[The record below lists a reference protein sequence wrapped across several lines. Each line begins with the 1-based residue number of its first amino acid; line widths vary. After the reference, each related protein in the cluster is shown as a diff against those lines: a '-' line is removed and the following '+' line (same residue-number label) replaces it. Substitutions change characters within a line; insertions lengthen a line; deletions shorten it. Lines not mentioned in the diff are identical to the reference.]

1 MTIDTGLTPS
11 ALAGSA
17 RGHRRCATL
26 DQRMCSQLS
35 LWVSFAGVDDT
46 ELGAIEKELCRL
58 PAVNAARIVTDE
70 IGRPK
75 ELHIL
80 AGSEKSPKQIAR
92 DVQSVA
98 MASFGMEIDHRIISV
113 VQLDH
118 AHLEPIVAPVG
129 EERVAIGAISSE
141 QRGMR
146 NHARV
151 TLHRGQD
158 DAEGVAEGSIAESSR
173 NRAVA
178 QATLDALRK
187 LVPDAERADVE
198 TAACV
203 HLGTREVA
211 VATLVFVVP
220 PHEEVV
226 SGSAVVRTGNEPEAL
241 ARAVLD
247 ATNRRLQGPS
257 PEAR

>member
-1 MTIDTGLTPS
+1 MCRRLT
-11 ALAGSA
+11 AW
-17 RGHRRCATL
+17 
-26 DQRMCSQLS
+26 
-35 LWVSFAGVDDT
+35 LWFGVVDDT
-46 ELGAIEKELCRL
+46 ELAVIEKELCRL
-58 PAVNAARIVTDE
+58 PAVNAARIVADE
-70 IGRPK
+70 IGRPT

-80 AGSEKSPKQIAR
+80 ASPEKSPKQIAR

-98 MASFGMEIDHRIISV
+98 MATFGMEIDHRIISV
-113 VQLDH
+113 VQLDQG
-118 AHLEPIVAPVG
+118 HLEPIVSPVG
-129 EERVAIGAISSE
+129 RARVSIGAISSE

-151 TLHRGQD
+151 TLRLGD
-158 DAEGVAEGSIAESSR
+158 EEVVGLAEGSIAESSR

-178 QATLDALRK
+178 QATLEALRQ
-187 LVPDAERADVE
+187 LVPAAESADVE

-220 PHEEVV
+220 PHEEIV
-226 SGSAVVRTGNEPEAL
+226 SGSAIVRGGNEPEAL

-247 ATNRRLQGPS
+247 ATNRRLQAPA
-257 PEAR
+257 EAAR

>member
-1 MTIDTGLTPS
+1 MDDPE
-11 ALAGSA
+11 LAS
-17 RGHRRCATL
+17 
-26 DQRMCSQLS
+26 
-35 LWVSFAGVDDT
+35 
-46 ELGAIEKELCRL
+46 IEKELCRL
-58 PAVNAARIVTDE
+58 PSVNAARIVVDE

-80 AGSEKSPKQIAR
+80 ASAEKSPKQIAR

-113 VQLDH
+113 VQLDR

-129 EERVAIGAISSE
+129 NERVSIGAISSE

-151 TLHRGQD
+151 TLRRGGD
-158 DAEGVAEGSIAESSR
+158 EAVALAEGSIAESSR

-178 QATLDALRK
+178 QATLEALRT
-187 LVPDAERADVE
+187 LVPAAESADVE
-198 TAACV
+198 TASCV
-203 HLGTREVA
+203 NLGTREVA
-211 VATLVFVVP
+211 VTTLVFVVP

-226 SGSAVVRTGNEPEAL
+226 SGSAIVRGGNEPEAL

-247 ATNRRLQGPS
+247 ATNRRLQGPLE
-257 PEAR
+257 PH

>member
-1 MTIDTGLTPS
+1 MCPPLTAWVGFGL
-11 ALAGSA
+11 
-17 RGHRRCATL
+17 
-26 DQRMCSQLS
+26 
-35 LWVSFAGVDDT
+35 VDDT
-46 ELGAIEKELCRL
+46 ELADIEKELCRL

-80 AGSEKSPKQIAR
+80 ASAEKSPKQIAR

-98 MASFGMEIDHRIISV
+98 MATFGMEFDHRIISV
-113 VQLDH
+113 VQLDRV
-118 AHLEPIVAPVG
+118 HLEPIVAPVG
-129 EERVAIGAISSE
+129 RARVSIGAISSE

-151 TLHRGQD
+151 TLLRGD
-158 DAEGVAEGSIAESSR
+158 DEAVGLAEGSIAESSR

-178 QATLDALRK
+178 QATLEALRE
-187 LVPDAERADVE
+187 LVPAAESADVE

-220 PHEEVV
+220 PHEEIV
-226 SGSAVVRTGNEPEAL
+226 SGSAVVRGGNEPEAL

-247 ATNRRLQGPS
+247 ATNRRLQAPA
-257 PEAR
+257 EAR

>member
-1 MTIDTGLTPS
+1 MCLRLT
-11 ALAGSA
+11 A
-17 RGHRRCATL
+17 
-26 DQRMCSQLS
+26 
-35 LWVSFAGVDDT
+35 WVLFACVEDT
-46 ELGAIEKELCRL
+46 ELEAIEKELCRL
-58 PAVNAARIVTDE
+58 PAVNAARIVADD
-70 IGRPK
+70 IGRPT

-80 AGSEKSPKQIAR
+80 ASAEKSPKQIAR

-98 MASFGMEIDHRIISV
+98 MATFGMEIDHRIISV

-118 AHLEPIVAPVG
+118 AHLEPILAPVG
-129 EERVAIGAISSE
+129 KERVSIGAISSE

-151 TLHRGQD
+151 TLRLGD
-158 DAEGVAEGSIAESSR
+158 EEVVGLAEGSIAESSR

-178 QATLDALRK
+178 QATLDALRH
-187 LVPDAERADVE
+187 LVPTAESADVE

-203 HLGTREVA
+203 HLGSRDIA

-220 PHEEVV
+220 PNEEIV
-226 SGSAVVRTGNEPEAL
+226 SGSAVVRGGNEPGAL

-247 ATNRRLQGPS
+247 ATNRRLNAPS
-257 PEAR
+257 ESR

>member
-1 MTIDTGLTPS
+1 MRN
-11 ALAGSA
+11 AGPA
-17 RGHRRCATL
+17 HVPL
-26 DQRMCSQLS
+26 VD
-35 LWVSFAGVDDT
+35 GVGTVGAVEDT
-46 ELGAIEKELCRL
+46 ELGDVEKELCRL
-58 PAVNAARIVTDE
+58 PAVNAARIVTDD

-80 AGSEKSPKQIAR
+80 ASSEKSPKQIAR

-98 MASFGMEIDHRIISV
+98 MATFGMEIDHRIISV
-113 VQLDH
+113 VQLDQ
-118 AHLEPIVAPVG
+118 AHLEPILAPVG
-129 EERVAIGAISSE
+129 KERVSIGAISSE

-151 TLHRGQD
+151 TLRLGD
-158 DAEGVAEGSIAESSR
+158 EEVVGLAEGSIAESSR

-178 QATLDALRK
+178 QATLEALRQ
-187 LVPDAERADVE
+187 LVPAAESADVE

-203 HLGTREVA
+203 HLGSRDIA

-220 PHEEVV
+220 PHEEIV
-226 SGSAVVRTGNEPEAL
+226 SGSAIVRGGNEPEAL

-247 ATNRRLQGPS
+247 ATNRRLQAPA
-257 PEAR
+257 EAAR

>member
-1 MTIDTGLTPS
+1 MTIDTGLTPG
-11 ALAGSA
+11 ALGGSA
-17 RGHRRCATL
+17 RRAGGCASL
-26 DQRMCSQLS
+26 DQHMCSQLT
-35 LWVSFAGVDDT
+35 LWVSSDGVEDT
-46 ELGAIEKELCRL
+46 ELAAIEKELCRL
-58 PAVNAARIVTDE
+58 PAVNAARIVTDD

-80 AGSEKSPKQIAR
+80 AGAEKSPKQIAR

-118 AHLEPIVAPVG
+118 GHLEPIVAPVG
-129 EERVAIGAISSE
+129 AARVSIGAISSE

-151 TLHRGQD
+151 TLRRGD
-158 DAEGVAEGSIAESSR
+158 DESVGLAEGSIAESSR

-178 QATLDALRK
+178 QATLDALRQFESA
-187 LVPDAERADVE
+187 AESADVE
-198 TAACV
+198 MAALV
-203 HLGTREVA
+203 PLGSRDVA
-211 VATLVFVVP
+211 VVTLVFVVP

-247 ATNRRLQGPS
+247 ATNRRLQAPI
-257 PEAR
+257 ETR

>member
-1 MTIDTGLTPS
+1 MCHP
-11 ALAGSA
+11 LAPW
-17 RGHRRCATL
+17 L
-26 DQRMCSQLS
+26 
-35 LWVSFAGVDDT
+35 SFADVDDT

-80 AGSEKSPKQIAR
+80 ASAEKSPKQIAR

-113 VQLDH
+113 VQLDR

-129 EERVAIGAISSE
+129 NARVSIGAISSE

-151 TLHRGQD
+151 TLHRGND
-158 DAEGVAEGSIAESSR
+158 EAAGLAEGSIAESAR

-203 HLGTREVA
+203 SLGTREVA
-211 VATLVFVVP
+211 VVTLVFVVP

-226 SGSAVVRTGNEPEAL
+226 SGSAVVRGGNEPEAL

-247 ATNRRLQGPS
+247 ATNRRLQAPA
-257 PEAR
+257 EAR

>member
-1 MTIDTGLTPS
+1 MCPPLTAWVGFGL
-11 ALAGSA
+11 
-17 RGHRRCATL
+17 
-26 DQRMCSQLS
+26 
-35 LWVSFAGVDDT
+35 VDDT
-46 ELGAIEKELCRL
+46 ELADIEKELCRL

-80 AGSEKSPKQIAR
+80 ASAEKSPKQIAR

-113 VQLDH
+113 VQLDRG
-118 AHLEPIVAPVG
+118 HLEPIVAPVG
-129 EERVAIGAISSE
+129 RARVSIGAISSE

-151 TLHRGQD
+151 TLRRGD
-158 DAEGVAEGSIAESSR
+158 DETVGLAEGSIAESSR

-178 QATLDALRK
+178 QATLEALRQ
-187 LVPDAERADVE
+187 LVPAAESADVE

-203 HLGTREVA
+203 RLGTREVA

-220 PHEEVV
+220 PHEEIV
-226 SGSAVVRTGNEPEAL
+226 SGSAIVRGGNEPEAL

-247 ATNRRLQGPS
+247 ATNRRLQAPAD
-257 PEAR
+257 AR

>member
-1 MTIDTGLTPS
+1 
-11 ALAGSA
+11 
-17 RGHRRCATL
+17 
-26 DQRMCSQLS
+26 MCSQLT
-35 LWVSFAGVDDT
+35 LWVSSGGVEDT
-46 ELGAIEKELCRL
+46 ELAAIEKELCRL
-58 PAVNAARIVTDE
+58 PAVNAARIVVDE

-80 AGSEKSPKQIAR
+80 ASSEKSPKQIAR

-113 VQLDH
+113 VQLDRG
-118 AHLEPIVAPVG
+118 HLEPIVAPVG
-129 EERVAIGAISSE
+129 QQRVSIGAISSE

-151 TLHRGQD
+151 TLRRGD
-158 DAEGVAEGSIAESSR
+158 DESVGLAEGSIAESSR

-178 QATLDALRK
+178 QATLDALRQIESA
-187 LVPDAERADVE
+187 AESADVE
-198 TAACV
+198 MAALV
-203 HLGTREVA
+203 HLGTRDVA

-220 PHEEVV
+220 PHEEIV
-226 SGSAVVRTGNEPEAL
+226 SGSAVVRTGNEPEAI

-247 ATNRRLQGPS
+247 ATNRRLQAPLES
-257 PEAR
+257 R

>member
-1 MTIDTGLTPS
+1 MCPPLTAWVGFGL
-11 ALAGSA
+11 
-17 RGHRRCATL
+17 
-26 DQRMCSQLS
+26 
-35 LWVSFAGVDDT
+35 VDDT
-46 ELGAIEKELCRL
+46 ELADIEKELCRL

-80 AGSEKSPKQIAR
+80 ASAEKSPKQIAR

-98 MASFGMEIDHRIISV
+98 MATFGMEFDHRIISV
-113 VQLDH
+113 VQLDRV
-118 AHLEPIVAPVG
+118 HLEPIVAPVG
-129 EERVAIGAISSE
+129 RARVSIGAISSE

-151 TLHRGQD
+151 TLLRGD
-158 DAEGVAEGSIAESSR
+158 DEAVGLAEGSIAESSR

-178 QATLDALRK
+178 QATLEALRE
-187 LVPDAERADVE
+187 LVPAAESADVE

-211 VATLVFVVP
+211 VATRVFVVP
-220 PHEEVV
+220 PHAAIV
-226 SGSAVVRTGNEPEAL
+226 SGSAVVRGGNEPEAL

-247 ATNRRLQGPS
+247 ATNRRLQAPA
-257 PEAR
+257 EAR

>member
-1 MTIDTGLTPS
+1 MCSELTP
-11 ALAGSA
+11 
-17 RGHRRCATL
+17 
-26 DQRMCSQLS
+26 
-35 LWVSFAGVDDT
+35 WVSSACVDDP
-46 ELGAIEKELCRL
+46 ELASIEKELCRL

-80 AGSEKSPKQIAR
+80 ASAEKSPKQIAR

-98 MASFGMEIDHRIISV
+98 MATFGMEIDHRIISV
-113 VQLDH
+113 VQLDRG
-118 AHLEPIVAPVG
+118 HLEPIVAPVG
-129 EERVAIGAISSE
+129 GARVSIGAISSE

-151 TLHRGQD
+151 TLTRGED
-158 DAEGVAEGSIAESSR
+158 ESAGLAEGSIAESSR

-187 LVPDAERADVE
+187 LQPAAESADVE

-203 HLGTREVA
+203 HLGSRDVA

-220 PHEEVV
+220 PNEEVV
-226 SGSAVVRTGNEPEAL
+226 SGSAIVRGGNEPEAL

-247 ATNRRLQGPS
+247 ATNRRLQAPT
-257 PEAR
+257 ETTH